1 MQLFGSGNETKEEVE
16 SVVMAVED
24 IKAHVNALDNAVQH
38 HDKEIDEIISVL
50 TAEREIVE
58 DVQALKKVFRKFSN
72 IQSDY
77 IERVD
82 VLDSE
87 ISKTNRKLSKTE
99 TKVKK
104 LKKSQNALFE
114 EIDRIESKFDQRIDA
129 LEDKIDKM
137 EGEIIVN
144 TNRQEWDIETKVEKS
159 EFESHQDKVDE
170 ELSKLRA
177 SLNDLSDK
185 IEDEKVEIEN

>member
-24 IKAHVNALDNAVQH
+24 IKAHMNALDNAVQH